1 MEKLVVDRPVIV
13 EGKYD
18 KNTLS
23 QVIDAVIVPVGG
35 FSVFHKTELK
45 ALLKRLAEEKGI
57 IVLTDSD
64 GGGKQIR
71 GYLSQIL
78 PKEKVT
84 HLYIPKVEGKEQRK
98 DKASKARLLG
108 VEGMDAALLRT
119 LFAPFAAD
127 AAPKA
132 TVALTKARFYADG
145 FSGKEN
151 SAARRDALAAAF
163 ALPAGMTPNALL
175 AALNVIAT
183 REEFLQKA
191 TEISSKGDA

>member
-1 MEKLVVDRPVIV
+1 MEKLIVDRPVIV

-23 QVIDAVIVPVGG
+23 QIIDGMIVPVGG

-84 HLYIPKVEGKEQRK
+84 HLYIPKVEGKEKRK
-98 DKASKARLLG
+98 DKASKAGLLG

-127 AAPKA
+127 AAQKE
-132 TVALTKARFYADG
+132 TIALTKARFYADG

-151 SAARRDALAAAF
+151 SAARRGVLARAMG
-163 ALPAGMTPNALL
+163 LPEDLSANAL
-175 AALNVIAT
+175 
-183 REEFLQKA
+183 
-191 TEISSKGDA
+191 ISCINLLLSEAEYESFAKNA